1 MFEGQR
7 QLSPLSSS
15 LITKDAV
22 PNRSGSS
29 MQRGALRMKGAG
41 MFAALARW
49 REYIQEKKTMVAK
62 SMWVMRRWAKQSA
75 LRCLGAWSQYSKAEV
90 QQRQVMQ
97 KTVGRMLHRS
107 ISFAMDLWQKKVQ
120 EFQRDKSE
128 EERRQKI
135 MARIVKRM
143 LNQTKAVAIVRWS
156 ASVCERVRK
165 RGSVERVLRRTINTK
180 ISAGV

>member
-1 MFEGQR
+1 MRTAMVYKAFARWRQFAKEIRGQR
-7 QLSPLSSS
+7 RL
-15 LITKDAV
+15 
-22 PNRSGSS
+22 